1 MSQTRSFMEQSCH
14 AIFDSIEE
22 GVFTVD
28 LNWRITSFNRA
39 AEKITGVPKMEAL
52 GRPCLEVFSTDIC
65 QNNCAIRKALKE
77 NRPVFNLPVYMN
89 RSDSQRIP
97 IAVNATILRDDK
109 GRMIGGVETFRDL
122 SHLSELQRSFQEP
135 RVFEKMVSKNN
146 RMLEIFSTLK
156 RVADSDCIVLI
167 EGATGTGKE
176 LLAKAVHK
184 HSPQKN
190 GPFVPV
196 NCGALPDTLVESELF
211 GYKAGAF
218 TDAKMD
224 KPGRFARAQNGTIF
238 LDEIGD
244 IPHSLQVR
252 LLRVLEDGSYEP
264 LGSVR
269 PAKTNARVVVA
280 SHRKLDRLVEEGK
293 FREDLFFRVN
303 VIKLTLPPL
312 SERKEDIPVLAEYFI
327 QRFGRKK
334 KKRILGLTQE
344 AMAALMRY
352 DWPGNIRE
360 LENAIEHAFV
370 LCEDEKIGLRHLPD
384 TVLADI
390 HVAIW
395 DAPATLKEIEK
406 QAILRALQRN
416 NWKKL
421 VTARELGIN
430 KNTLRRKIVRYG
442 LAAQKQGR
450 SHDKTS
456 RENTKQEANR
466 SGAPGRISV

>member
-1 MSQTRSFMEQSCH
+1 
-14 AIFDSIEE
+14 
-22 GVFTVD
+22 V
-28 LNWRITSFNRA
+28 
-39 AEKITGVPKMEAL
+39 
-52 GRPCLEVFSTDIC
+52 
-65 QNNCAIRKALKE
+65 
-77 NRPVFNLPVYMN
+77 
-89 RSDSQRIP
+89 
-97 IAVNATILRDDK
+97 
-109 GRMIGGVETFRDL
+109 IGGVETFRDL
-122 SHLSELQRSFQEP
+122 SHLSELQRSFQAP

-184 HSPQKN
+184 HSPQKK

-303 VIKLTLPPL
+303 VIKLALPAL
-312 SERKEDIPVLAEYFI
+312 CERKEDIPLLAEYFI
-327 QRFGRKK
+327 ERFGRKK
-334 KKRILGLTQE
+334 KKHILGLTQE

-384 TVLADI
+384 TVLANI
-390 HVAIW
+390 HVAIG

-406 QAILRALQRN
+406 QAILLALQRN

-442 LAAQKQGR
+442 LAAKKRGK
-450 SHDKTS
+450 SHDKAS
-456 RENTKQEANR
+456 RQNANQEANR
-466 SGAPGRISV
+466 PGAPGRISV

>member
-1 MSQTRSFMEQSCH
+1 MRPTRF
-14 AIFDSIEE
+14 
-22 GVFTVD
+22 
-28 LNWRITSFNRA
+28 
-39 AEKITGVPKMEAL
+39 
-52 GRPCLEVFSTDIC
+52 
-65 QNNCAIRKALKE
+65 
-77 NRPVFNLPVYMN
+77 
-89 RSDSQRIP
+89 
-97 IAVNATILRDDK
+97 
-109 GRMIGGVETFRDL
+109 
-122 SHLSELQRSFQEP
+122 
-135 RVFEKMVSKNN
+135 
-146 RMLEIFSTLK
+146 IFSTLK

-244 IPHSLQVR
+244 IPRSLQVR

-303 VIKLTLPPL
+303 VIKLTLPAL
-312 SERKEDIPVLAEYFI
+312 SERKEDIPVLAAYFI
-327 QRFGRKK
+327 QRFGSKK

-384 TVLADI
+384 TVLAEI
-390 HVAIW
+390 HVAIG

-416 NWKKL
+416 QWKKL

-430 KNTLRRKIVRYG
+430 KNTLRRKILRYD
-442 LAAQKQGR
+442 LAANNRGR

-456 RENTKQEANR
+456 RENAKQEANR
-466 SGAPGRISV
+466 SGAPGRVSV

>member
-1 MSQTRSFMEQSCH
+1 
-14 AIFDSIEE
+14 
-22 GVFTVD
+22 
-28 LNWRITSFNRA
+28 
-39 AEKITGVPKMEAL
+39 
-52 GRPCLEVFSTDIC
+52 
-65 QNNCAIRKALKE
+65 
-77 NRPVFNLPVYMN
+77 
-89 RSDSQRIP
+89 
-97 IAVNATILRDDK
+97 
-109 GRMIGGVETFRDL
+109 
-122 SHLSELQRSFQEP
+122 
-135 RVFEKMVSKNN
+135 
-146 RMLEIFSTLK
+146 MLEIFSTLK

-303 VIKLTLPPL
+303 VIKLTLPAL

-334 KKRILGLTQE
+334 KKHILGLTQE

-456 RENTKQEANR
+456 RENAKQEANR